1 MQRVSPVN
9 CLRAVAFRLL
19 IAIVILLSSNT
30 SRTFST
36 HREKGKFFDDAMRN
50 PG

>member
-1 MQRVSPVN
+1 LEFNS
-9 CLRAVAFRLL
+9 FRLQ
-19 IAIVILLSSNT
+19 A

>member
-1 MQRVSPVN
+1 MPVPTP
-9 CLRAVAFRLL
+9 V
-19 IAIVILLSSNT
+19 T